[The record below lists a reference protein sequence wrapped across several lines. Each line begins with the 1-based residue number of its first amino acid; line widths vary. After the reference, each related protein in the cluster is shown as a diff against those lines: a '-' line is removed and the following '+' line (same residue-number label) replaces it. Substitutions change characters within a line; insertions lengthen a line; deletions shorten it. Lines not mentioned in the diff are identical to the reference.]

1 MNLSELLPFR
11 NKIALKYDLL
21 DFSWDDFL
29 ERTRVEI
36 SKNVKNDTTQLL
48 TSNFSTTTKIESLL
62 SCATIMDTFKQ
73 YFEYRCCILC
83 GIRNVHFMGTLEDW
97 NLLRSK
103 TAQLKNFTQPDR
115 DSFSSYIDGLL
126 PILDQFIQ
134 TYQGNVDK
142 EFWNKVMDMKH
153 VQGMSGL

>member
-1 MNLSELLPFR
+1 M
-11 NKIALKYDLL
+11 
-21 DFSWDDFL
+21 
-29 ERTRVEI
+29 RVEI
-36 SKNVKNDTTQLL
+36 SKNVKSDTTQLL

-73 YFEYRCCILC
+73 YFEYHCHIAC

-103 TAQLKNFTQPDR
+103 AAQLKNFTQPDE

-134 TYQGNVDK
+134 TYQENVDN

-153 VQGMSGL
+153 IQGGSGL